1 MQDAAVTRS
10 PGRRKTLHLT
20 WVAFFLTFVVWFN
33 IAPFQ
38 STIGKSLGLSEAQ
51 RKGLYAPQ
59 YSQEQAQAQAEREQ
73 QMRSR
78 RPGVAFQ

>member
-1 MQDAAVTRS
+1 MGLDKRGTVAAGLLLCAALVLGGCGTATTETGYE
-10 PGRRKTLHLT
+10 PRK
-20 WVAFFLTFVVWFN
+20 
-33 IAPFQ
+33 
-38 STIGKSLGLSEAQ
+38 LGLSEAQ

>member
-1 MQDAAVTRS
+1 MGLDKRGTVAAGLLLGAALVLGGCGTATTETGYE
-10 PGRRKTLHLT
+10 PRK
-20 WVAFFLTFVVWFN
+20 
-33 IAPFQ
+33 
-38 STIGKSLGLSEAQ
+38 LGLSEAQ